1 MSESHVWRVFC
12 APDIPQHLS
21 MISPVAGSTMLSGV
35 SLVLSAAAQF
45 PSMTCLDHVS
55 LTPHSSAHT
64 RIDVCIFKS
73 SIIHPLMMLAHNEQ
87 NRHPPRQPH
96 APVAAIPAISLFEP
110 AAAKHIGSFLVC
122 PCLSARVDDAC
133 VCIWHDPLSLS
144 HARTSKHDIECLL
157 TMNPSCVQASR
168 PWEMDPGA
176 KLDGKRPDSRS
187 MDSLDQ
193 SPKTLAHAHASVQPS
208 VHTLRDQDSLQAE
221 SSDVRPAG
229 TEGV

>member
-1 MSESHVWRVFC
+1 MDQSACMSESHVWRVFC

-122 PCLSARVDDAC
+122 PCLSARVDHAC
-133 VCIWHDPLSLS
+133 VCIWHP
-144 HARTSKHDIECLL
+144 HA
-157 TMNPSCVQASR
+157 ASVRACMCTDSRASPYRPPTVR
-168 PWEMDPGA
+168 PW
-176 KLDGKRPDSRS
+176 
-187 MDSLDQ
+187 
-193 SPKTLAHAHASVQPS
+193 
-208 VHTLRDQDSLQAE
+208 
-221 SSDVRPAG
+221 G
-229 TEGV
+229 T